1 MYFIFPAAIPSWKH
15 LITDTTPVTM
25 TTTTPLSVLSSVG
38 RQRTGVTLTNNEDPE
53 VTMKTEVRSRNSVVA
68 TNGPGHHA
76 KTQTSTGNG
85 SRVSSVVT
93 VYAVAAS
100 MSVFI
105 IMTTNAE

>member
-53 VTMKTEVRSRNSVVA
+53 VTMKTTNCYSNNQQVIRS
-68 TNGPGHHA
+68 TFC
-76 KTQTSTGNG
+76 T
-85 SRVSSVVT
+85 
-93 VYAVAAS
+93 
-100 MSVFI
+100 
-105 IMTTNAE
+105 